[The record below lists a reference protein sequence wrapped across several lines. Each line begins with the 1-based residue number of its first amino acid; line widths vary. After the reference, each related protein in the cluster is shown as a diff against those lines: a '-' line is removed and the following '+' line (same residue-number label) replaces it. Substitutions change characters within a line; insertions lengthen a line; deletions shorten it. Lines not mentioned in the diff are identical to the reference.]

1 MPQAIIVQFK
11 KKLIRSLSFSP
22 HIYSKLISSANP
34 LFKYLVKKDR
44 EVLAF
49 IQSFTP
55 P

>member
-11 KKLIRSLSFSP
+11 KKLIRSLSFST
-22 HIYSKLISSANP
+22 HIISKQFSSTN
-34 LFKYLVKKDR
+34 LLYKYLVKKDR